1 MDAELMVKDSNYFGL
16 VSQAVLALVAFVLA
30 YLGWLWALAV
40 CLMGVVWV
48 SYWQYQKIK
57 SHKSVVHEVVSQADS
72 QFEYL
77 KDIFNVT
84 YLQITEAIDDI
95 GHVREVVG
103 SASSKLNSSLSGLRD
118 ASTNQQDILGG
129 LVEELVQLAQQE
141 GAGDELVKY
150 SQVSDKV
157 VTSLLKSLDDIHRAS
172 VQASEQFSLMLEVIE
187 TIEVL
192 LADVVNINS
201 QTNLLA
207 LNAAIEAARAG
218 EAGRGFAVVA
228 DEVRNLSKRTEE
240 FSGQISNKV
249 TELATAIRSVGSN
262 METVTNFDVSS
273 QAAAQQQIGSMWR
286 EVEALAEG
294 AKQRSSKVS
303 GVAEQ
308 IDVLVGESITQLQFE
323 DITVQQLQQVNGRLD
338 VMKQLMS
345 QALVHTEE
353 KPGQMEAVHDLL
365 DQLRNFKDISV
376 NRTQEGMGTGGV
388 DLF

>member
-1 MDAELMVKDSNYFGL
+1 MDAGLMVKYSSYLGL
-16 VSQAVLALVAFVLA
+16 VVQALLALVAFIFA
-30 YLGWLWALAV
+30 YLDWLWALAV
-40 CLMGVVWV
+40 CLMGIVWV

-129 LVEELVQLAQQE
+129 LIEELVQLAQQE

-172 VQASEQFSLMLEVIE
+172 VQASEQFSLMLDVIE

-308 IDVLVGESITQLQFE
+308 IDALVGESITQLQFE

-376 NRTQEGMGTGGV
+376 NRTQEGMGSGGV

>member
-16 VSQAVLALVAFVLA
+16 VSQAVLALGAFVLA
-30 YLGWLWALAV
+30 YLGWLWALAI
-40 CLMGVVWV
+40 CLMGIVWV
-48 SYWQYQKIK
+48 SYWHHKKVK
-57 SHKSVVHEVVSQADS
+57 SHKSVVHEVVSQSDS

-129 LVEELVQLAQQE
+129 LIEELVQLAQQE

-172 VQASEQFSLMLEVIE
+172 VQASEQFSHMLDVIE

-262 METVTNFDVSS
+262 MEIVTNFDVSS

-308 IDVLVGESITQLQFE
+308 IDALVGESITQLQFE
-323 DITVQQLQQVNGRLD
+323 DITVQQLQQINARLD

-345 QALVHTEE
+345 EALIHTEE

-376 NRTQEGMGTGGV
+376 NRTQEGMGTGDI

>member
-1 MDAELMVKDSNYFGL
+1 MVKYSSYLGL
-16 VSQAVLALVAFVLA
+16 VVQTLLALVAFIFA
-30 YLGWLWALAV
+30 YLGWLWALAI
-40 CLMGVVWV
+40 CLMGIVWV

-129 LVEELVQLAQQE
+129 LIEELVQLAQQE

-172 VQASEQFSLMLEVIE
+172 VQASEQFSLMLNVIE
-187 TIEVL
+187 TIDVL

-262 METVTNFDVSS
+262 MEIVTNFDVSS

-308 IDVLVGESITQLQFE
+308 IDALVGESITQLQFE